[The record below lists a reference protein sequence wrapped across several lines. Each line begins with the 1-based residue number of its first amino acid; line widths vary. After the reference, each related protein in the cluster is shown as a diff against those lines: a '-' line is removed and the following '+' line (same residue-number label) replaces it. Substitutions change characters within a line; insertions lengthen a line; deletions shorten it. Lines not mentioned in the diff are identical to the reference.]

1 MNLGGLAVLFL
12 ICAAGV
18 LSLVLIVGNANMSAP
33 VDSAGNTVSAKDND
47 TRTAV
52 SDAAPAIIPIAGG
65 IVLIVA
71 VLIIGAIVIYFAASY
86 GKASFKSRF

>member
-1 MNLGGLAVLFL
+1 MNIGGLAVLFL

-33 VDSAGNTVSAKDND
+33 VDSYGSTVSAKDNS

-52 SDAAPAIIPIAGG
+52 SAAAPSIIPLAGG

-71 VLIIGAIVIYFAASY
+71 VLIMGSIMLYFVAAY
-86 GKASFKSRF
+86 GQANFKSRF